1 MSNESLWLIWLATVL
16 VALFWMGMSD
26 DKEKRKEQQKLK
38 ALKAKSAAHKLLVP
52 IFMEQ
57 RHELGKSLADSLQGM
72 KSTAAA
78 LGFNANYR
86 EVSKDVLE
94 HEKVID

>member
-1 MSNESLWLIWLATVL
+1 MWSAAVI
-16 VALFWMGMSD
+16 VALLWMGISGD
-26 DKEKRKEQQKLK
+26 IQNEKEQQKLK
-38 ALKAKSAAHKLLVP
+38 ALKAKSAAHKVLIP

-57 RHELGKSLADSLQGM
+57 RHQLNKSLAESLQVM
-72 KSTAAA
+72 KSTGAA

-94 HEKVID
+94 HEKVIDRCWC